1 MPIYIVSHLRL
12 KRPFDKDFRV
22 IYVGPLSGPSS
33 PDDFAVTDAIQSPH
47 MADKNKSFCELTALY
62 QMLNLHAPSKDELIG
77 LVHYRRPFIQGPKWL
92 CRIIRTTQKSKF
104 TRGISNALLANYSLT
119 QRKAAVLLKD
129 HDVIVPVP
137 VHLKTSVEE
146 RYMQMHV
153 ASDWEKLKRII
164 EVQQPDYLA
173 AFEQLAKGRN
183 MYLYNMFVG
192 RTELM
197 HRYAKWLFPILESLE
212 TQIDISDRDTFQKR
226 VFGFLAERLFN
237 VFLIKHS
244 ELKVLHLPVVQLF
257 NESVVAT

>member
-1 MPIYIVSHLRL
+1 
-12 KRPFDKDFRV
+12 
-22 IYVGPLSGPSS
+22 LSGPSS

-173 AFEQLAKGRN
+173 AFEQLAKGRS

-237 VFLIKHS
+237 VFLIKHT

-257 NESVVAT
+257 NESVVVT

>member
-12 KRPFDKDFRV
+12 KRTFDKDFRV
-22 IYVGPLSGPSS
+22 IYVGPLSDPSS

-77 LVHYRRPFIQGPKWL
+77 LVHYRRPFVQGPKWL

-104 TRGISNALLANYSLT
+104 TRGISNALLANYTLT
-119 QRKAAVLLKD
+119 QSKAAVLLKD

-173 AFEQLAKGRN
+173 AFEQLANGRS

-237 VFLIKHS
+237 VFLIKHT

>member
-77 LVHYRRPFIQGPKWL
+77 LVHYRRPFVQGPKWL
-92 CRIIRTTQKSKF
+92 CRIIRTTQKSKY

-119 QRKAAVLLKD
+119 QSKAAVLLKD

-153 ASDWEKLKRII
+153 ASDWAKLKRII

-173 AFEQLAKGRN
+173 AFEQLANGRS

-237 VFLIKHS
+237 VFLIKHT

>member
-104 TRGISNALLANYSLT
+104 TRGISNVLLANYSLT

-153 ASDWEKLKRII
+153 ASDWEKLKKKKARI
-164 EVQQPDYLA
+164 
-173 AFEQLAKGRN
+173 
-183 MYLYNMFVG
+183 
-192 RTELM
+192 
-197 HRYAKWLFPILESLE
+197 
-212 TQIDISDRDTFQKR
+212 
-226 VFGFLAERLFN
+226 
-237 VFLIKHS
+237 
-244 ELKVLHLPVVQLF
+244 
-257 NESVVAT
+257 

>member
-104 TRGISNALLANYSLT
+104 TRGISNVLLANYSLT
-119 QRKAAVLLKD
+119 QRKAALLLKD

-173 AFEQLAKGRN
+173 AFEQLAKGRS

-237 VFLIKHS
+237 VFLIKHT

-257 NESVVAT
+257 NESVVVT

>member
-1 MPIYIVSHLRL
+1 
-12 KRPFDKDFRV
+12 
-22 IYVGPLSGPSS
+22 
-33 PDDFAVTDAIQSPH
+33 

-173 AFEQLAKGRN
+173 AFEQLAKGRS

-212 TQIDISDRDTFQKR
+212 AQIDISDRDTFQKR

-237 VFLIKHS
+237 VFLIKHT

>member
-77 LVHYRRPFIQGPKWL
+77 LVHYRRPFVQGPKWL
-92 CRIIRTTQKSKF
+92 CRIIRTTQKSKY
-104 TRGISNALLANYSLT
+104 TRSISNVLLANYTLT
-119 QRKAAVLLKD
+119 QSKAAVLLKD

-137 VHLKTSVEE
+137 VRLKTSVEE

-173 AFEQLAKGRN
+173 AFEQLAKGRS

-257 NESVVAT
+257 NESVVVT

>member
-1 MPIYIVSHLRL
+1 
-12 KRPFDKDFRV
+12 
-22 IYVGPLSGPSS
+22 
-33 PDDFAVTDAIQSPH
+33 
-47 MADKNKSFCELTALY
+47 
-62 QMLNLHAPSKDELIG
+62 MLL
-77 LVHYRRPFIQGPKWL
+77 Q
-92 CRIIRTTQKSKF
+92 
-104 TRGISNALLANYSLT
+104 
-119 QRKAAVLLKD
+119 D

-137 VHLKTSVEE
+137 VRLKTSVEE

-173 AFEQLAKGRN
+173 AFEQLANGRS

-237 VFLIKHS
+237 VFLIKHT

>member
-1 MPIYIVSHLRL
+1 MPIYIASHLRL

-47 MADKNKSFCELTALY
+47 MAYKNKSFCELTALY

-77 LVHYRRPFIQGPKWL
+77 LVHYRRPFVQGPKWL
-92 CRIIRTTQKSKF
+92 CRIIRTTQKSKY
-104 TRGISNALLANYSLT
+104 TRGISNVLLANYTLT
-119 QRKAAVLLKD
+119 QSKAAVLLKD

-173 AFEQLAKGRN
+173 AFEQLASGRS

-257 NESVVAT
+257 NESVVVT

>member
-62 QMLNLHAPSKDELIG
+62 QMLNLHPASKDELIG

-104 TRGISNALLANYSLT
+104 TRGISNALLANYTLT
-119 QRKAAVLLKD
+119 QSKAAVLLKD

-173 AFEQLAKGRN
+173 AFEQLANARS

-212 TQIDISDRDTFQKR
+212 MQIDISDRDTFQKR

-237 VFLIKHS
+237 VFLIKHT

>member
-77 LVHYRRPFIQGPKWL
+77 LVHYRRPFVQGPKWL

-104 TRGISNALLANYSLT
+104 TRGISNALLANYTLT
-119 QRKAAVLLKD
+119 QSKAAVLLKD

-164 EVQQPDYLA
+164 EVQQPGYLA
-173 AFEQLAKGRN
+173 AFEQLANGRS

-237 VFLIKHS
+237 VFLIKHT

>member
-1 MPIYIVSHLRL
+1 MSIYIVSHLRL
-12 KRPFDKDFRV
+12 RRPFDKDFRV
-22 IYVGPLSGPSS
+22 IYVGPMSGPTS
-33 PDDFAVTDAIQSPH
+33 PDDFAVTDAIQAPH
-47 MADKNKSFCELTALY
+47 IAGKNKTFCELTALY
-62 QMLNLHAPSKDELIG
+62 QMLNLHAASKDELIG
-77 LVHYRRPFIQGPKWL
+77 LVHYRRPFVQGPKWL
-92 CRIIRTTQKSKF
+92 CRVIRTTQKSKF
-104 TRGISNALLANYSLT
+104 TRGISNALLANFSLT
-119 QRKAAVLLKD
+119 QNKAAQLLQS

-137 VHLKTSVEE
+137 VRLKNTVEQ
-146 RYMQMHV
+146 RYMQMHI

-173 AFEQLAKGRN
+173 AFEQLANGRS

-257 NESVVAT
+257 NESVVVT